1 MPQTTLTQLPLGL
14 SLRDDA
20 IFENYFVADNRQL
33 IEVLTAFIAGQSE
46 SFLYCYGDAG
56 VGKTH
61 LLQACCH
68 AGSEQQ
74 KILFYLPLKNY
85 EELTPA
91 VFDGMEAQHLI
102 CLDDVDAIVGNA
114 MWEEALFHFY
124 NRVRDRGALLLMSAK
139 IAPQQ
144 LSCVLPDLQSRLRSA
159 LVLPIKNLADHEKI
173 EALKMRAKLRGFD
186 LPDEVASYLIRHYP
200 RDMQGLFA
208 VMELLDKASLAAK
221 RKLTIPFVKSVM
233 QQ

>member
-1 MPQTTLTQLPLGL
+1 MPLTRLTQLPLGL

-20 IFENYFVADNRQL
+20 IFDNYFVADNRQV
-33 IEVLTAFIAGQSE
+33 IEALNAFIAKQSE

-68 AGSEQQ
+68 ASSEQQ
-74 KILFYLPLKNY
+74 NTLFYLSLSDTT
-85 EELTPA
+85 EFTPA
-91 VFDGMEAQHLI
+91 VLDGMEAQHLI
-102 CLDDVDAIVGNA
+102 CLDDVDAIAGNA
-114 MWEEALFHFY
+114 LWEEALFHLY

-144 LSCVLPDLQSRLRSA
+144 LPCVLPDLQSRLCSA
-159 LVLPIKNLADHEKI
+159 LVLPIKNLTDSEKI
-173 EALKMRAKLRGFD
+173 EALTMRAKLRGFD
-186 LPDEVASYLIRHYP
+186 LPEEVAAYLIRHYP
-200 RDMQGLFA
+200 RDMQGLFL